1 MHTQAALKH
10 LDPKVTDPKVTRNS
24 PHRDELQQRPTPRAT
39 KPPRSL
45 LMPTGVG
52 PFQLPPGLP
61 RGARPPMPLPA
72 VPTEFEVG
80 LANACDKASE
90 PKPRSV
96 ANMTGV
102 SEAAATAAAKAAQ
115 AAAALAK
122 TAVVAA
128 PAAKKNKRAPK
139 KTAKPKGD
147 KPKKRARPRE

>member
-72 VPTEFEVG
+72 VPTPFEAALVH
-80 LANACDKASE
+80 ACDQASI
-90 PKPRSV
+90 PQPRSV

-102 SEAAATAAAKAAQ
+102 SEAAATAAARAAQ
-115 AAAALAK
+115 AAADLAK

-128 PAAKKNKRAPK
+128 TAKKNKRAPK
-139 KTAKPKGD
+139 KTAKPK
-147 KPKKRARPRE
+147 KRARPSQ